1 MGRAAAAA
9 GGLIMKNIYDYW
21 PDKTRGAVSLTFDD
35 GIQTQLDN
43 AIPVLDSH
51 GLKGTFYVNPRPEP
65 FWEERLERWQ
75 EASRN
80 GHEIGN
86 HTVNHP
92 CSCNFGFS
100 DEGYCL
106 ENLSLDDI
114 ADTIDRATKMLDEQF
129 PWQKGER
136 SFCYP
141 CYQTYVGV
149 GTGRRSYVPVVAERF
164 KAARG
169 TGERANHPELIDL
182 SYIWSYDA
190 GGHSAEDMI
199 AYVEDAVQKNL
210 WGIICMH
217 GVGGEHISVS
227 TEALDGLCGHLAE
240 NSDRIW
246 TATVIEIANAIIDKR

>member
-1 MGRAAAAA
+1 M
-9 GGLIMKNIYDYW
+9 NSTHDYW
-21 PDKTRGAVSLTFDD
+21 PNQTLGAVSLTFDD

-51 GLKGTFYVNPRPEP
+51 GLKSTFYVNPGRTPD
-65 FWEERLERWQ
+65 WDKRLDKWQ
-75 EASRN
+75 AASRN

-92 CSCNFGFS
+92 CSCNFEFS

-114 ADTIDRATKMLDEQF
+114 AGTIDRATELLDEQF
-129 PWQKGER
+129 PWQNGER

-141 CYQTYVGV
+141 CYQTYVGA
-149 GTGRRSYVPVVAERF
+149 GAARQSYVPLVAERF
-164 KAARG
+164 KVARG

-182 SYIWSYDA
+182 SYVWSYDA
-190 GGHSAEDMI
+190 GGHPVEDMI
-199 AYVEDAVQKNL
+199 AYVEGAVQNGF
-210 WGIICMH
+210 WAVVCMH
-217 GVGGEHISVS
+217 GVGGEHISVT
-227 TEALDGLCGHLAE
+227 TEALDKLCGHLSE
-240 NSDRIW
+240 NSSRIW